1 MDLLS
6 TPDNPAPPGGRIL
19 TIRTHDNVALRVAAW
34 PARND
39 RSRGTVVIAQ
49 GRAEFIEKYFEV
61 VEDLLRRGFAVV
73 TFDWRGQGRS
83 GRTLA
88 DGRKGHVRHFD
99 DFRHDFEAVIKQAL
113 GPPLGGPLYV
123 LGHSMGGC
131 VALIGA
137 AEGWLRPDRLIVTT
151 PMIALSIVRH
161 HRLTRAI
168 ARFLDFVG
176 LGGRFVPGG
185 RAESISMEPF
195 AGNRLSR
202 DEHRYQRNAVL
213 AGLMGEGA
221 IGSPTIGWLRA
232 AYEAMD
238 KLQASGFARAISV
251 PTLLVGAGDDPV
263 CSTAVSE
270 TFARALGPGSAF
282 LLIPESRHEVLMES
296 DAIRASFWEAFD
308 AFMPPPSASGSP
320 PQTFDHPLMEPL
332 VTAGDDIAAARR

>member
-6 TPDNPAPPGGRIL
+6 TPDNPAPVGGRVS
-19 TIRTHDNVALRVAAW
+19 TVRTQDGVALRVATW
-34 PARND
+34 PARGD
-39 RSRGTVVIAQ
+39 GSRGTVVIAQ

-61 VEDLLRRGFAVV
+61 VDDLLRRGFAVV

-83 GRTLA
+83 GRALA

-99 DFRHDFEAVIKQAL
+99 DFRHDVEAVRDQAL
-113 GPPLGGPLYV
+113 GPSFDGPLYV

-137 AEGWLRPDRLIVTT
+137 AEGWLKPDRMVVTT

-161 HRLTRAI
+161 HRLTRAV
-168 ARFLDFVG
+168 ARLLDFAG
-176 LGGRFVPGG
+176 LGSRFVPGG
-185 RAESISMEPF
+185 RVHSISTEPF

-202 DEHRYQRNAVL
+202 DQRRYARNAVL

-232 AYEAMD
+232 AYEAME
-238 KLQASGFARAISV
+238 KLQAPGYAGAISV
-251 PTLLVGAGDDPV
+251 PTLVIGAGDDPV

-296 DAIRASFWEAFD
+296 DAVRASFWEAFD
-308 AFMPPPSASGSP
+308 AFIPPPASSGSP
-320 PQTFDHPLMEPL
+320 SEPL
-332 VTAGDDIAAARR
+332 DHLLMQPLVAARDDVSPGCG